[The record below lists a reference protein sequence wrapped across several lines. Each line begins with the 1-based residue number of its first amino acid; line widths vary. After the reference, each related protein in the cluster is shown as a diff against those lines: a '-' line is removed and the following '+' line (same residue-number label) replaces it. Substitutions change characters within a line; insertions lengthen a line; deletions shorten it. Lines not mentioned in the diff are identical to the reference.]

1 MEAIYWFVAAL
12 GVASLFFLAVGRW
25 LHGKETGPASRL
37 VVFVSYLQGVLCLL
51 AIGQTVSPSR
61 AVAELVYLVAGVGFL
76 LIPLAWFLFAIAYAY
91 PERYTRRLKLAVGG
105 YFLLVAGLILTNP
118 LHGRYASEVRYVAEP
133 FPHVQS
139 VPTPLGLLT
148 YVSYLLFLTGVVALA
163 HRLLTTLRAS
173 RGQIAAL
180 LVGLLFPAAY
190 VPVVLL
196 GVLPGTGQGGGFTGA
211 SLGYMLVGSTWPSA
225 LIAWAVFRYQL
236 FDVVPLARES
246 IFEDREEPVLVLDAR
261 GRLIDY
267 NRAAVEMFPVLEGNT
282 GSPLSLV
289 APELVEAGAT
299 RSAGGADP
307 RGVGSGGTDS
317 GDVDSEDAD
326 TADADT
332 ADEDPG
338 GVNSG
343 GTSADTFA
351 DSFTRFTESG
361 PRDYAVGVSTLST
374 DDEVRGYSLVLR
386 DVTERERHL
395 RDLERQTEQ
404 LERFASTLSHD
415 LRNPLNVAQARVK
428 MAIQSGSVEKLEKA
442 DEAHDR
448 IDAMIQDLLTLAREG
463 QTIDEVAPVRLGDVL
478 RDAWE
483 TTDTREVTLEAEPE
497 ADVVVYAD
505 AGRLQNVFENL
516 IRNGVEH
523 GGDGVTVTLGRHAE
537 GFYVEDDGPG
547 VPEDDRSEVFE
558 FGYTTARGGTG
569 LGLAIVE
576 SIARAHGWSVEMA
589 EGSQGGARIVFS
601 GVDVVESQ
609 EGRDEPVAVT

>member
-25 LHGKETGPASRL
+25 LHGKETGPAGRL

-51 AIGQTVSPSR
+51 AVGQTVSPSR
-61 AVAELVYLVAGVGFL
+61 AVAELVYLIAGVGFL

-91 PERYTRRLKLAVGG
+91 PQRYTRRLRLAVGG

-148 YVSYLLFLTGVVALA
+148 YVSYLLFLAGVVALA

-173 RGQIAAL
+173 RGQITAL

-196 GVLPGTGQGGGFTGA
+196 GVLPGTGQGGFTGA
-211 SLGYMLVGSTWPSA
+211 ALGYMLVGSTWPSA
-225 LIAWAVFRYQL
+225 LVAWAVYRYQL
-236 FDVVPLARES
+236 FEVVPLARES

-267 NRAAVEMFPVLEGNT
+267 NRAAVEMFPAVESNT
-282 GSPLSLV
+282 GSPLSAV
-289 APELVEAGAT
+289 APELVEA
-299 RSAGGADP
+299 
-307 RGVGSGGTDS
+307 
-317 GDVDSEDAD
+317 DAD
-326 TADADT
+326 AGTEAGDEAGAVLATDA
-332 ADEDPG
+332 
-338 GVNSG
+338 
-343 GTSADTFA
+343 FA
-351 DSFTRFTESG
+351 DSITRFTESG

-386 DVTERERHL
+386 DVTEREQYV
-395 RDLERQTEQ
+395 RDLEQQTAQ

-428 MAIQSGSVEKLEKA
+428 MAIQSGSVENLEKA

-448 IDAMIQDLLTLAREG
+448 IEAMIRDLLTLAREG
-463 QTIDEVAPVRLGDVL
+463 QTIEEVEPVRLGDVL

-483 TTDTREVTLEAEPE
+483 TTDTREATLVVEPE

-516 IRNGVEH
+516 LRNSVEH
-523 GGDGVTVTLGRHAE
+523 GGPDVTVTLGRHPD

-547 VPEDDRSEVFE
+547 VPPDGRASVFE

-589 EGSQGGARIVFS
+589 GGNQGGARVVFS
-601 GVDVVESQ
+601 GVDVVETAGERRESA
-609 EGRDEPVAVT
+609 PAT